1 MGVFR
6 VRAGGE
12 TDRLVAGGEV
22 DIEPGDQGVDEV
34 VAADVEGEWGGECEV
49 GNLAFVEVES
59 QDCGWV
65 GDDGLDFDG
74 VDEGFGES
82 GVLEG

>member
-22 DIEPGDQGVDEV
+22 DIEPGDKGVYEV
-34 VAADVEGEWGGECEV
+34 IAAAVECERGRKSEISCCTGIEVEG
-49 GNLAFVEVES
+49 
-59 QDCGWV
+59 
-65 GDDGLDFDG
+65 
-74 VDEGFGES
+74 
-82 GVLEG
+82 

>member
-22 DIEPGDQGVDEV
+22 DIEPGDKGVYEV
-34 VAADVEGEWGGECEV
+34 IAAAVECEWGSKGEV
-49 GNLAFVEVES
+49 GGCAGVEVE
-59 QDCGWV
+59 G
-65 GDDGLDFDG
+65 
-74 VDEGFGES
+74 
-82 GVLEG
+82 